1 VVELCYIYTT
11 NPIIS
16 WAFHLALGKTPAS
29 GFRDSL
35 LSLVLWIAAY
45 IVTAA
50 VVNTKIPDILAS
62 FGVSIQSYMA
72 YINIALALLFGYM
85 IVRSTSNMIYWSL
98 RARYDHPQ
106 AAAVRSIIVI
116 VGIGGLLASIAGGI
130 AGGAAGVALGGFL
143 GIVVGFASQQILG
156 QAVAG
161 LFILLARPV
170 SIGDT
175 ASIAGEAGSVEDITS
190 LFIHIRKDDGTL
202 VLIPNNMAI
211 GSKIYVIKKYSS

>member
-1 VVELCYIYTT
+1 M
-11 NPIIS
+11 
-16 WAFHLALGKTPAS
+16 GKTPAR

-35 LSLVLWIAAY
+35 LSLILWIVAY
-45 IVTAA
+45 IIITA
-50 VVNTKIPDILAS
+50 VVNIEIPNILAS
-62 FGVSIQSYMA
+62 IGISIQSYMV
-72 YINIALALLFGYM
+72 YINIALALFFGYM
-85 IVRSTSNMIYWSL
+85 IVRSVSNMIYWSL

-116 VGIGGLLASIAGGI
+116 VGIGGLLASIAGGV
-130 AGGAAGVALGGFL
+130 AGGAAGVSLGGFL

-161 LFILLARPV
+161 LFLLIARPI

-175 ASIAGEAGSVEDITS
+175 VSIAGESGRVEDITT

-202 VLIPNNMAI
+202 VLIPNNTVI
-211 GSKIYVIKKYSS
+211 GSKLYVIKRYRS